1 MPTIEN
7 SDLEPTEVEPEDL
20 ENSSMGWR
28 IGALTERVSRRTVRR
43 FYRAF
48 AEQYP
53 SVRSPFT
60 PARRVAAAVGG
71 TAAVIGLLA
80 MGVGVSQELSEG
92 APDMVGQLIGMG
104 VFVALL
110 LIGAVILVWFYV
122 RVTARRGTPTRH
134 YRLTR
139 FAAENGMT
147 YRPGPASGAHIT
159 PWLERGRLVLTRIVR
174 PVSRRPVVYANYELK
189 TGTTGNQ
196 NTQFGGL
203 CAIRLST
210 HLPHI
215 LLQAR
220 TGRALTAAM
229 VPARAQRLSLEGE
242 FDEHFTLYCPAEYE
256 RDALYIFTPDVM
268 ARLIDRVNGFDV
280 EIIDDWLFFVTSRD
294 LVTLDPTVWD
304 GLLSATMAVGDKIER
319 WERWRDGRLAAAPS
333 EAAAPRAVPS
343 TDVPSANAP
352 STDAPSTNALPRTT
366 PSPDEPAPRPAPAAR
381 PNRRVAP
388 RGRRL
393 RMSLGTGT
401 ILALLG
407 AAVLLAAVLVSNLI

>member
-1 MPTIEN
+1 MPTIEP
-7 SDLEPTEVEPEDL
+7 SDLEPAELEPAES
-20 ENSSMGWR
+20 ENSPMGWR
-28 IGALTERVSRRTVRR
+28 TVALTERVSRRTVRR

-48 AEQYP
+48 ADQYP

-71 TAAVIGLLA
+71 TAGAIGLLA
-80 MGVGVSQELSEG
+80 MGVGVSQEVSEG
-92 APDMVGQLIGMG
+92 APDMVGQLVGMG
-104 VFVALL
+104 VFIVLL
-110 LIGAVILVWFYV
+110 LIGAVTLVWFYV

-134 YRLTR
+134 YRLAR
-139 FAAENGMT
+139 FARENGMT
-147 YRPGPASGAHIT
+147 YRPGPAPGTHIT
-159 PWLERGRLVLTRIVR
+159 PWVERGRLVLTRIVR
-174 PVSRRPVVYANYELK
+174 PVSRRPVEYANYELK
-189 TGTTGNQ
+189 TGTTSHP

-215 LLQAR
+215 LLQAKTSR
-220 TGRALTAAM
+220 TLTAAM
-229 VPARAQRLSLEGE
+229 VPDRAQRLSLEGE
-242 FDEHFTLYCPAEYE
+242 FDEHFTLFCPAEYE

-294 LVTLDPTVWD
+294 LVTLDPRVWD

-319 WERWRDGRLAAAPS
+319 WERWRDGRLAAAS
-333 EAAAPRAVPS
+333 GDAAV
-343 TDVPSANAP
+343 
-352 STDAPSTNALPRTT
+352 STNAVLT
-366 PSPDEPAPRPAPAAR
+366 DAPAAR
-381 PNRRVAP
+381 AAEAGRVNGRVAP

-401 ILALLG
+401 ILALLC
-407 AAVLLAAVLVSNLI
+407 AAVLLVAVLVSNLI

>member
-1 MPTIEN
+1 MSRVEN
-7 SDLEPTEVEPEDL
+7 SNVEPGNVEPDDL

-28 IGALTERVSRRTVRR
+28 IGALTERVPRRTVRR
-43 FYRAF
+43 FYRTF
-48 AEQYP
+48 AEQHP

-71 TAAVIGLLA
+71 TAGVVGLLA
-80 MGVGVSQELSEG
+80 MGVGISQEVSEG

-110 LIGAVILVWFYV
+110 LIGAVTLAWFYV
-122 RVTARRGTPTRH
+122 RVTARRGTPKRH
-134 YRLTR
+134 YRLAR

-159 PWLERGRLVLTRIVR
+159 PWQERGRLVLTRIVR
-174 PVSRRPVVYANYELK
+174 PVSRRPVEYANYELK
-189 TGTTGNQ
+189 TGATNHQ

-203 CAIRLST
+203 CAVRLST

-215 LLQAR
+215 LLRAR
-220 TGRALTAAM
+220 TGRALTAAT
-229 VPARAQRLSLEGE
+229 VPARSQRLSLEGE

-268 ARLIDRVNGFDV
+268 ARLIDGVTGFDV

-304 GLLSATMAVGDKIER
+304 GLLSATIAVGDKIER
-319 WERWRDGRLAAAPS
+319 WERWRDTRLAAAPS
-333 EAAAPRAVPS
+333 EAAARRA
-343 TDVPSANAP
+343 AP
-352 STDAPSTNALPRTT
+352 STDAPP
-366 PSPDEPAPRPAPAAR
+366 PDTGAPRPASAAR
-381 PNRRVAP
+381 PSRRVAP

-401 ILALLG
+401 VLALL
-407 AAVLLAAVLVSNLI
+407 AVAVLIAAVLVSNLI